1 MNDWTLPPYKF
12 DDKDPPKKPQGQGQ
26 GPMSAA
32 PSQPPHA
39 PWAPEAPLRDPFK
52 FSDGASQ
59 TWAAP
64 PPPNLPPPNPPP
76 PPPPPEEPFRA
87 DLKHHAARKKARK
100 WGWIWGVLLVSFL
113 IGVLAA
119 GGGAAYVWFKYLK
132 DTPPLPSR
140 EALFAVNRAPGIRFE
155 DRNGQVIATRGPRY
169 GQRITVGSVPNY
181 VPMAFLAAEDKRFYK
196 HGAIDVQGI
205 GRAAWIN
212 WRAGKTR
219 QGASTLTQQLAKGL
233 FLTPDRVVK
242 RKLQEMLLAWKLEQ
256 VLTKDEILEL
266 YLNRIYFG
274 AGTYGVDGAA
284 QTYFGKPASQL
295 TLSEAALLASLPKA
309 PSRLALTNDMERAL
323 ARSRLILANMRKEGW
338 ITAEQESRALDDT
351 PRLSPLALQDEGDYG
366 WVLDYATTEAVKIA
380 GQNAPD
386 LVVRLTIDPTLQH
399 EGAEVVRQTMATE
412 TVRSGAT
419 QASLLSLSADGAVR
433 AMVGGTS
440 YSESPFNRAV
450 QAKRQP
456 GSTFKPFIYA
466 AAVEKGV
473 LPTDIRVDEPVK
485 YGDWA
490 PANYSGGYRGPM
502 TVEQALINSTNTVAV
517 KLGKEAGPAA
527 IGDLVRRFGITSLP
541 PRPDLSVSLGSYE
554 VNLLQLTSGFQ
565 VFQQGGVRLEPY
577 VIESIITQ
585 DGRQIFQ
592 HQAPQAERR
601 VYDISHASIMVKMM
615 KKVVSQ
621 GTAKRAA
628 FGWPAAGKT
637 GTSQNWRDAWFVGF
651 TPDYVT
657 GVWVGNDDEK
667 PMNKVVGGDIPA
679 SIWRRF
685 MMTAHQPLAIRDFAW
700 LLPDPEPQT
709 TPDPRNGY
717 YETLSAEFARA
728 ASELEAAARAAE
740 TLQPTAP
747 AQPPPEQLPY

>member
-12 DDKDPPKKPQGQGQ
+12 DDKEPPKRPDGRRAEPVSG
-26 GPMSAA
+26 A
-32 PSQPPHA
+32 PPEPPHD
-39 PWAPEAPLRDPFK
+39 PWAPQAPLQDPFQL
-52 FSDGASQ
+52 S
-59 TWAAP
+59 P
-64 PPPNLPPPNPPP
+64 PPPPPTYQPPPP

-87 DLKHHAARKKARK
+87 DLKHRAAKKKAHK
-100 WGWIWGVLLVSFL
+100 WGWIWGVLLVSFV

-140 EALFAVNRAPGIRFE
+140 TALFAVNRAPGIRFE

-169 GQRITVGSVPNY
+169 GQRITLGAVPNY
-181 VPMAFLAAEDKRFYK
+181 VPQAFMAAEDRRFYQ
-196 HGAIDVQGI
+196 HGAIDIQGI
-205 GRAAWIN
+205 GRAAWTN
-212 WRAGKTR
+212 WRAGRTR

-242 RKLQEMLLAWKLEQ
+242 RKLQEMLLAYKLEQ

-274 AGTYGVDGAA
+274 AGTYGVDGAS

-351 PRLSPLALQDEGDYG
+351 PRLSPMALQDEGDYG

-386 LVVRLTIDPTLQH
+386 LVVRLTIDPLLQR

-412 TVRSGAT
+412 TTRSGPH
-419 QASLLSLSADGAVR
+419 QAALLSLSTDGAIR
-433 AMVGGTS
+433 AMVGGTD
-440 YSESPFNRAV
+440 YAESPFNRAV
-450 QAKRQP
+450 QARRQP
-456 GSTFKPFIYA
+456 GSTFKPFVYA

-485 YGDWA
+485 FGEWS
-490 PANYSGGYRGPM
+490 PENYSGGYRGPM
-502 TVEQALINSTNTVAV
+502 TVEKALVTSTNTIAV
-517 KLGKEAGPAA
+517 KLGQEAGGAA

-541 PRPDLSVSLGSYE
+541 PVPDLSVALGSYG
-554 VNLLQLTSGFQ
+554 VSLLQMTSGFQ
-565 VFQQGGVRLEPY
+565 VFQQGGIRIEPY
-577 VIESIITQ
+577 VIETISTQ
-585 DGRQIFQ
+585 DGRPIFQ
-592 HQAPQAERR
+592 HAPPQAERR
-601 VYDISHASIMVKMM
+601 VYDVGHASIMVKMM
-615 KKVVSQ
+615 KKVVTD

-628 FGWPAAGKT
+628 FGRPAAGKT

-685 MMTAHQPLAIRDFAW
+685 MMTAHQTLAVRDFVW
-700 LLPDPEPQT
+700 LLPDPAPQT
-709 TPDPRNGY
+709 EPDPRNGY

-728 ASELEAAARAAE
+728 ASELDAAAKAAE
-740 TLQPTAP
+740 MMAPSAPSGP
-747 AQPPPEQLPY
+747 AQPPPAQLPY

>member
-12 DDKDPPKKPQGQGQ
+12 DDKDPRKPAQE
-26 GPMSAA
+26 PRSDA
-32 PSQPPHA
+32 PQPPPQQPPHD
-39 PWAPEAPLRDPFK
+39 PWAAEPPLQDPFR
-52 FSDGASQ
+52 FSD
-59 TWAAP
+59 AP
-64 PPPNLPPPNPPP
+64 PPPPPP
-76 PPPPPEEPFRA
+76 PPSGGQPPTPPPEEPFRA
-87 DLKHHAARKKARK
+87 DLKHRAAKKKARK
-100 WGWIWGVLLVSFL
+100 WGWIVGTLLALVL
-113 IGVLAA
+113 IAVLAV
-119 GGGAAYVWFKYLK
+119 GGGAAYVWTKYLK
-132 DTPPLPSR
+132 DAPQLPSR

-169 GQRITVGSVPNY
+169 GQRITLGSVPNY
-181 VPMAFLAAEDKRFYK
+181 VPMAFLAAEDRRFYK

-205 GRAAWIN
+205 GRAAWVN
-212 WRAGKTR
+212 WRGGRTK

-242 RKLQEMLLAWKLEQ
+242 RKLQEMLLAYKLEQ
-256 VLTKDEILEL
+256 VLSKDEILEL

-295 TLSEAALLASLPKA
+295 TISEAALLASLPKA
-309 PSRLALTNDMERAL
+309 PTRLALTRDMERAL

-338 ITAEQESRALDDT
+338 ITAEQEDQALHDT
-351 PRLSPLALQDEGDYG
+351 PRLSGLALQDEGDFG

-386 LVVRLTIDPTLQH
+386 LIVRLTIDPRLQH

-412 TVRSGAT
+412 ASRSGAT
-419 QASLLSLSADGAVR
+419 QASLLSLSTDGAIR
-433 AMVGGTS
+433 AMVGGTD

-456 GSTFKPFIYA
+456 GSSFKPFIYA

-485 YGDWA
+485 FGDWA
-490 PANYSGGYRGPM
+490 PENYSGGYRGPM
-502 TVEQALINSTNTVAV
+502 TVEQALITSTNTIAV
-517 KLGKEAGPAA
+517 KLAQEAGGPA
-527 IGDLVRRFGITSLP
+527 IGDLVRRFGVTSLP
-541 PRPDLSVSLGSYE
+541 PVPDLSVALGSYE
-554 VNLLQLTSGFQ
+554 VNLLQMTSGFQ
-565 VFQQGGVRLEPY
+565 VFQQGGIRLEPY
-577 VIESIITQ
+577 VIESITTQ
-585 DGRQIFQ
+585 GGQPIFQ
-592 HQAPQAERR
+592 HQPPQGERR
-601 VYDISHASIMVKMM
+601 VYDVGHASIMVKMM
-615 KKVVSQ
+615 KKVVTE

-628 FGWPAAGKT
+628 FGRPAAGKT
-637 GTSQNWRDAWFVGF
+637 GTSQNWRDAWFIGF

-657 GVWVGNDDEK
+657 GVWVGNDNEK

-685 MMTAHQPLAIRDFAW
+685 MMTAHQSLAVRDFDW
-700 LLPDPEPQT
+700 LLPDPAPQT
-709 TPDPRNGY
+709 SPDPRNGY

-728 ASELEAAARAAE
+728 ASELDAAAKAAE
-740 TLQPTAP
+740 TLQPSAP
-747 AQPPPEQLPY
+747 AAQPPPERLPY

>member
-12 DDKDPPKKPQGQGQ
+12 DDKEPPKRGQEPAAGA
-26 GPMSAA
+26 SAT
-32 PSQPPHA
+32 PPHD
-39 PWAPEAPLRDPFK
+39 PWAPEPPLSDPFRL
-52 FSDGASQ
+52 SD
-59 TWAAP
+59 AAP
-64 PPPNLPPPNPPP
+64 T

-87 DLKHHAARKKARK
+87 DLKHAAARKKARK
-100 WGWIWGVLLVSFL
+100 RGWILGVLLVSFL
-113 IGVLAA
+113 VGVLAA
-119 GGGAAYVWFKYLK
+119 GGGAAFVWFKYLK

-169 GQRITVGSVPNY
+169 GKRITVDSVPNY
-181 VPMAFLAAEDKRFYK
+181 VSLAFLAAEDRRFYK
-196 HGAIDVQGI
+196 HGPIDAQGI
-205 GRAAWIN
+205 VRAAWVN
-212 WRAGKTR
+212 WRGGRTR

-274 AGTYGVDGAA
+274 AGTYGVDGAS

-309 PSRLALTNDMERAL
+309 PSRLALTRDMERAL

-351 PRLSPLALQDEGDYG
+351 PRLSPMALQDEGDYG

-412 TVRSGAT
+412 ATRSGAR
-419 QASLLSLSADGAVR
+419 QAALLSLSADGAIR
-433 AMVGGTS
+433 AMVGGTD
-440 YSESPFNRAV
+440 YAESPFNRAV
-450 QAKRQP
+450 QARRQP
-456 GSTFKPFIYA
+456 GSTFKPFVYA

-485 YGDWA
+485 FGTWA
-490 PANYSGGYRGPM
+490 PENYSGGYRGPM
-502 TVEQALINSTNTVAV
+502 TVEQALIASINTVAV
-517 KLGKEAGPAA
+517 KLGQEAGGPA

-541 PRPDLSVSLGSYE
+541 PSPDLSVALGSYE

-577 VIESIITQ
+577 VIESIATQ
-585 DGRQIFQ
+585 GGQPLFT
-592 HQAPQAERR
+592 HQPPAAERR
-601 VYDISHASIMVKMM
+601 VYDIGHASIMVKMM
-615 KKVVSQ
+615 KKVVSE
-621 GTAKRAA
+621 GTARRAA
-628 FGWPAAGKT
+628 FGRPAAGKT

-657 GVWVGNDDEK
+657 GVWVGNDDER
-667 PMNKVVGGDIPA
+667 PMNKVVGGDLPA

-685 MMTAHQPLAIRDFAW
+685 MVTAHQSLAVRDFDW
-700 LLPDPEPQT
+700 LLPDPVVETQ
-709 TPDPRNGY
+709 PDPRNGF
-717 YETLSAEFARA
+717 YETLAAEFART
-728 ASELEAAARAAE
+728 ASELEDAKADEPAAAG
-740 TLQPTAP
+740 
-747 AQPPPEQLPY
+747 PEAN

>member
-12 DDKDPPKKPQGQGQ
+12 DDKEPRKP
-26 GPMSAA
+26 A
-32 PSQPPHA
+32 PA
-39 PWAPEAPLRDPFK
+39 PGA
-52 FSDGASQ
+52 GAS
-59 TWAAP
+59 P
-64 PPPNLPPPNPPP
+64 PPPHDPAVHDPPSHDPWTPEPPLQDPFRLSPPAATTRPPP

-100 WGWIWGVLLVSFL
+100 WGWIWGVVLVALLA
-113 IGVLAA
+113 GVLAV
-119 GGGAAYVWFKYLK
+119 GGGAGYVWFKYLK
-132 DTPPLPSR
+132 DTPPLPTR
-140 EALFAVNRAPGIRFE
+140 DALFAVNRAPGIRFE

-169 GQRITVGSVPNY
+169 GQRITLGGVPNY
-181 VPMAFLAAEDKRFYK
+181 VPLAFLAAEDRRFYK
-196 HGAIDVQGI
+196 HGPIDAQGI
-205 GRAAWIN
+205 VRAAWVN
-212 WRAGKTR
+212 WRGGRTK

-256 VLTKDEILEL
+256 VLSKDEILEL

-274 AGTYGVDGAA
+274 AGTYGVDGAS

-295 TLSEAALLASLPKA
+295 TLSESALLASLPKA

-338 ITAEQESRALDDT
+338 ITSEQESRALDDT

-386 LVVRLTIDPTLQH
+386 LVVRLTIDPVLQH

-412 TVRSGAT
+412 TTRSGAS
-419 QASLLSLSADGAVR
+419 QAALLSLSADGAIR

-485 YGDWA
+485 FGDWA
-490 PANYSGGYRGPM
+490 PENYSGGYRGPM
-502 TVEQALINSTNTVAV
+502 TVEQALITSTNTVAV
-517 KLGKEAGPAA
+517 KLGREAGGAA

-541 PRPDLSVSLGSYE
+541 PAPDLSVALGSYE

-577 VIESIITQ
+577 VIESIMTQ
-585 DGRQIFQ
+585 GGQPVFA
-592 HQAPQAERR
+592 HQPPAAERR
-601 VYDISHASIMVKMM
+601 VYDIGHASIMVKMM
-615 KKVVSQ
+615 EKVVSQ

-628 FGWPAAGKT
+628 FGRPAAGKT

-685 MMTAHQPLAIRDFAW
+685 MLTAHQTLAVRDFDW
-700 LLPDPEPQT
+700 LLPDPAPQIE
-709 TPDPRNGY
+709 PDPRNGY

-728 ASELEAAARAAE
+728 ASELESAGQAE
-740 TLQPTAP
+740 PPATAP
-747 AQPPPEQLPY
+747 VPGQPAQENLPY

>member
-12 DDKDPPKKPQGQGQ
+12 DDKEPPRKPESGART
-26 GPMSAA
+26 PDAEAS
-32 PSQPPHA
+32 PTPDT
-39 PWAPEAPLRDPFK
+39 WARPISPQDPFRLA
-52 FSDGASQ
+52 DRA
-59 TWAAP
+59 
-64 PPPNLPPPNPPP
+64 PP

-87 DLKHHAARKKARK
+87 DLRHAAARRKARK
-100 WGWIWGVLLVSFL
+100 AGWIWGTLLVL
-113 IGVLAA
+113 VLTAVLGV

-169 GQRITVGSVPNY
+169 GQRITVHSVPGY
-181 VPMAFLAAEDKRFYK
+181 VSQAFLAAEDRRFYD
-196 HGAIDVQGI
+196 HGPIDVQGI
-205 GRAAWIN
+205 VRAAWVN
-212 WRAGKTR
+212 WRGGKTR

-242 RKLQEMLLAWKLEQ
+242 RKLQEMLLAYRLEKI
-256 VLTKDEILEL
+256 LSKDEILEL

-351 PRLSPLALQDEGDYG
+351 PRLSPMALQDEGDYG
-366 WVLDYATTEAVKIA
+366 WVLDYATSEAVRIA

-386 LVVRLTIDPTLQH
+386 LVVRLTIDPTLQRQ
-399 EGAEVVRQTMATE
+399 GAEIVRQTMATE
-412 TVRSGAT
+412 STRSGAH
-419 QASLLSLSADGAVR
+419 QAALLSLSSEGAIR
-433 AMVGGTS
+433 AMVGGTD
-440 YSESPFNRAV
+440 YVESPFNRAV
-450 QAKRQP
+450 QARRQP
-456 GSTFKPFIYA
+456 GSSFKPFVYA

-485 YGDWA
+485 FGTWA
-490 PANYSGGYRGPM
+490 PENYSGGYRGPM
-502 TVEQALINSTNTVAV
+502 TVEQALITSTNTIAV
-517 KLGKEAGPAA
+517 KLAQEAGGPA

-541 PRPDLSVSLGSYE
+541 PQPDLSVALGSYG
-554 VNLLQLTSGFQ
+554 VSLLQMTSGFQ
-565 VFQQGGVRLEPY
+565 VFQQGGLRVEPY
-577 VIESIITQ
+577 VIESIGTQ
-585 DGRQIFQ
+585 GGQAIFQ
-592 HQAPQAERR
+592 HAPPQAERR
-601 VYDISHASIMVKMM
+601 VYDVGHASIMVKMM
-615 KKVVSQ
+615 KKVVSE

-628 FGWPAAGKT
+628 FGRPAAGKT

-685 MMTAHQPLAIRDFAW
+685 MMAAHQALAVRDFPW
-700 LLPDPEPQT
+700 LLPDPVAPTE
-709 TPDPRNGY
+709 PDPRNGY

-728 ASELEAAARAAE
+728 ASELEDAAKAPPPG
-740 TLQPTAP
+740 QP
-747 AQPPPEQLPY
+747 AQDNLPY

>member
-12 DDKDPPKKPQGQGQ
+12 DDKDPSKRGQGQ
-26 GPMSAA
+26 SPGA
-32 PSQPPHA
+32 PAQPHD
-39 PWAPEAPLRDPFK
+39 PWASEPPLKDPFK
-52 FSDGASQ
+52 LSDS
-59 TWAAP
+59 P
-64 PPPNLPPPNPPP
+64 PPPRSPPQSPS
-76 PPPPPEEPFRA
+76 PPPPEEPFRA
-87 DLKHHAARKKARK
+87 DLKHHAAKKKARK

-113 IGVLAA
+113 IGVLAV

-132 DTPPLPSR
+132 DTPQLPSR
-140 EALFAVNRAPGIRFE
+140 SALFAVNRAPGIRFE

-169 GQRITVGSVPNY
+169 GQRITVDSVPNY
-181 VPMAFLAAEDKRFYK
+181 VSLAFLAAEDRRFYK
-196 HGAIDVQGI
+196 HGAIDAQGI
-205 GRAAWIN
+205 ARAAWVN
-212 WRAGKTR
+212 WRGGRTK

-242 RKLQEMLLAWKLEQ
+242 RKLQEMLLAYKLEQ
-256 VLTKDEILEL
+256 VLSKDEILEL

-274 AGTYGVDGAA
+274 AGTYGVDGAS

-295 TLSEAALLASLPKA
+295 TLSESALLASLPKA

-351 PRLSPLALQDEGDYG
+351 PRLSPMALQDEGDYG

-386 LVVRLTIDPTLQH
+386 LVVRLTIDPLLQRD
-399 EGAEVVRQTMATE
+399 GAEVVRQTMATE
-412 TVRSGAT
+412 TTRSGAS
-419 QASLLSLSADGAVR
+419 QAALLSLSADGAIR
-433 AMVGGTS
+433 AMVGGTG
-440 YSESPFNRAV
+440 YGESPFNRAV

-485 YGDWA
+485 FGDWS
-490 PANYSGGYRGPM
+490 PENYSGGYRGPM
-502 TVEQALINSTNTVAV
+502 TVEQALITSTNTVAV
-517 KLGKEAGPAA
+517 KLGKEAGGAA

-541 PRPDLSVSLGSYE
+541 PVPDLSVSLGSYE

-577 VIESIITQ
+577 VIESITTQ
-585 DGRQIFQ
+585 DGRGLFQ
-592 HQAPQAERR
+592 HAPPAAERR
-601 VYDISHASIMVKMM
+601 VYDIGHASIMVKMM
-615 KKVVSQ
+615 KKVVSE

-628 FGWPAAGKT
+628 FGRPAAGKT

-685 MMTAHQPLAIRDFAW
+685 MMTAHQTLAVRDFAW
-700 LLPDPEPQT
+700 LLPDPAPQT
-709 TPDPRNGY
+709 EPDPRNGY

-728 ASELEAAARAAE
+728 ASELDAAAKAAE
-740 TLQPTAP
+740 TLQPSTP
-747 AQPPPEQLPY
+747 PGQPPPDQLPY

>member
-12 DDKDPPKKPQGQGQ
+12 DDKEPPKRGQEPAAGA
-26 GPMSAA
+26 SAT
-32 PSQPPHA
+32 PPHD
-39 PWAPEAPLRDPFK
+39 PWAPEPPLSDPFRL
-52 FSDGASQ
+52 SD
-59 TWAAP
+59 AAP
-64 PPPNLPPPNPPP
+64 T

-87 DLKHHAARKKARK
+87 DLKHAAARKKARK
-100 WGWIWGVLLVSFL
+100 RGWILGVLLVSFL
-113 IGVLAA
+113 VGVLAA
-119 GGGAAYVWFKYLK
+119 GGGAAFVWFKYLK

-169 GQRITVGSVPNY
+169 GKRITVDSVPNY
-181 VPMAFLAAEDKRFYK
+181 VSLAFLAAEDRRFYK
-196 HGAIDVQGI
+196 HGPIDAQGI
-205 GRAAWIN
+205 VRAAWVN
-212 WRAGKTR
+212 WRGGRTR

-274 AGTYGVDGAA
+274 AGTYGVDGAS

-309 PSRLALTNDMERAL
+309 PSRLALTRDMERAL

-351 PRLSPLALQDEGDYG
+351 PRLSPMALQDEGDYG

-412 TVRSGAT
+412 ATRSGAR
-419 QASLLSLSADGAVR
+419 QAALLSLSADGAIR
-433 AMVGGTS
+433 AMVGGTD
-440 YSESPFNRAV
+440 YAESPFNRAV
-450 QAKRQP
+450 QARRQP
-456 GSTFKPFIYA
+456 GSTFKPFVYA

-485 YGDWA
+485 FGTWA
-490 PANYSGGYRGPM
+490 PENYSGGYRGPM
-502 TVEQALINSTNTVAV
+502 TVEQALIASINTVAV
-517 KLGKEAGPAA
+517 KLGQEAGGPA

-541 PRPDLSVSLGSYE
+541 PSPDLSVALGSYE

-577 VIESIITQ
+577 VIESIATQ
-585 DGRQIFQ
+585 GGQPLFT
-592 HQAPQAERR
+592 HQPPAAERR
-601 VYDISHASIMVKMM
+601 VYDIGHASIMVKMM
-615 KKVVSQ
+615 KKVVSE
-621 GTAKRAA
+621 GTARRAA
-628 FGWPAAGKT
+628 FGRPAAGKT

-685 MMTAHQPLAIRDFAW
+685 MMTAHRALAVRDFPW
-700 LLPDPEPQT
+700 LLPDPAPQT
-709 TPDPRNGY
+709 EPDPRNGY

-728 ASELEAAARAAE
+728 ASELESAAQQAPPPG
-740 TLQPTAP
+740 QP
-747 AQPPPEQLPY
+747 AQDNLPY